1 MLETLKQIFS
11 TLDPFNPEVIN
22 ASLQIMWQGL
32 LAIFIVIALI
42 IIIVQFTNFAIRKI
56 GKMKADIEKEV
67 EESDQY

>member
-11 TLDPFNPEVIN
+11 TLDPMNPEVIK

-32 LAIFIVIALI
+32 LAIFVVIALI
-42 IIIVQFTNFAIRKI
+42 IIVVQLTMFFINKVN
-56 GKMKADIEKEV
+56 KMKIEVEKEV

>member
-11 TLDPFNPEVIN
+11 TLDPFNPEVIK

-32 LAIFIVIALI
+32 LAIFVVIALI
-42 IIIVQFTNFAIRKI
+42 VIVVQFTNFAIRKI
-56 GKMKADIEKEV
+56 EKMKADIEKEV